1 MSNGVGWYVNSKQR
15 ADALH
20 QHILQRL
27 SEGRDTFL
35 TEQEGN
41 RTLSQNNALHAL
53 LRRLAGEMNEA
64 GFDVKT
70 FLAESKGK
78 MDIPWTEKSCKEIL
92 VRPVIKAMYDKQS
105 TTKLTK
111 EELSKALD
119 VLLARVAEITG
130 VTPVGLEGDKY
141 G

>member
-1 MSNGVGWYVNSKQR
+1 MTSGVGWHISSKQR

-27 SEGRDTFL
+27 SEGRDVFL
-35 TEQEGN
+35 SEKEGT
-41 RTLSQNNALHAL
+41 RTTDQNSALHAL
-53 LRRLAGEMNEA
+53 LRRLAADMNDA
-64 GFDVKT
+64 GYDVKT
-70 FLAESKGK
+70 FLAETKSTL
-78 MDIPWTEKSCKEIL
+78 DLPWTEKSCKELL
-92 VRPVIKAMYDKQS
+92 VRPVIKVMYEKES

-111 EELSKALD
+111 QELSEAID

-130 VTPVGLEGDKY
+130 VTPAGLEGEKY